1 LVHQEAF
8 VRFFLFFSLPL
19 ALAAQ
24 SAGSDQQLTQA
35 LITEIQQLRMA
46 IERSTLLNART
57 QLAISQLQL
66 QEQSVTRLTSQL
78 NDVRTQSLGASA
90 LRQGATERIKD
101 LEQRRTT
108 TTDPKMV
115 QQIEMELK
123 EMKFHLEQGLAAE
136 TNRATRESELSVQL
150 QQAQSH
156 ISATRSRIDEMERA
170 LDAAIHQMLK
180 RP

>member
-1 LVHQEAF
+1 MRF
-8 VRFFLFFSLPL
+8 VLFLSLPL

-66 QEQSVTRLTSQL
+66 QEQTVARVATQLNEVRARPEASGMIKRLTGEIQ
-78 NDVRTQSLGASA
+78 
-90 LRQGATERIKD
+90 E
-101 LEQRRTT
+101 LEQSRARTT
-108 TTDPKMV
+108 DSSKALQLEGHIREVKM
-115 QQIEMELK
+115 QLENFTAMET
-123 EMKFHLEQGLAAE
+123 QRAA
-136 TNRATRESELSVQL
+136 REGELQVQL

-156 ISATRSRIDEMERA
+156 ISATRGRIDEMERA
-170 LDAAIHQMLK
+170 LDTAIQQMLK
-180 RP
+180 K